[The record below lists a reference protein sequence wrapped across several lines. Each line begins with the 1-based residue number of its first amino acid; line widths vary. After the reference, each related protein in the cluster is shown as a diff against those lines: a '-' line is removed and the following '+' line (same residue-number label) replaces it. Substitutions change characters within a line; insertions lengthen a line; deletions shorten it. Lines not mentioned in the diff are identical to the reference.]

1 MAAAHIHLSQNTH
14 MTQDLSKK
22 MHRIASQ
29 VGGLNDNG
37 KVKAQTGNE
46 KGYAI
51 LFSVSS
57 GCRVWAHHTRDDRLV
72 IDLMF
77 TKSEE
82 FKHPDVVKSAIVTF
96 ENFATKLNRKVTC
109 SQWQH
114 SIRASDTRTQHYFE
128 ITNEDDQTISE
139 LVKDIRLAF
148 EVLPSPRKN

>member
-1 MAAAHIHLSQNTH
+1 
-14 MTQDLSKK
+14 MTQYLAKK

-29 VGGLNDNG
+29 VDGLNEKG

-51 LFSVSS
+51 LFSISS
-57 GCRVWAHHTRDDRLV
+57 GCRVWAHHTRDDRLI

-82 FKHPDVVKSAIVTF
+82 FKHPDVVKSAIVAF
-96 ENFATKLNRKVTC
+96 EQFALKSNRQVT
-109 SQWQH
+109 SSPWQH
-114 SIRASDTRTQHYFE
+114 SITESDIRIQHYFE

-139 LVKDIRLAF
+139 LVKDVQFAF
-148 EVLPSPRKN
+148 GAVASPTAK